1 MPDAIAIIEASM
13 LADLR
18 QLDVISHNLANATTP
33 GYKRDV
39 MVTQYFGD
47 HLQQQLAALDGSNA
61 AGAAMAL
68 PIINAVLTDQA
79 AGSLRNTGE
88 ALHVALEGDGFLELM
103 SEQGR
108 VYTRAGVLSLDAD
121 GTLVGPGGLP
131 VQGLGGDIRLTSAT
145 PRIDREGVIWEG
157 SARVDQLKIVRDNG
171 AGARKIGNGLFVL
184 DEAAMTPADDPVGV
198 RQGYLENANVDAMTE
213 MVRLIDTMRRFEAS
227 QQVARGYDDMLGQ
240 ALRTIGD
247 L

>member
-1 MPDAIAIIEASM
+1 MPDALAVIEASM

-39 MVTQYFGD
+39 MVTRFFEGQ
-47 HLQQQLAALDGSNA
+47 LQQNMANLGAV
-61 AGAAMAL
+61 AGADAIPML
-68 PIINAVLTDQA
+68 HTIVTDQA
-79 AGSLRNTGE
+79 DGSLRNTGE
-88 ALHVALEGDGFLELM
+88 ALHVALEGNGMLELLGD
-103 SEQGR
+103 QGP
-108 VYTRAGVLSLDAD
+108 VYTRAGTLSIAAD

-131 VQGLGGDIRLTSAT
+131 VQGLGGDIRLTGPQ
-145 PRIDREGVIWEG
+145 PRIDRQGVIFEG
-157 SARVDQLKIVRDNG
+157 AARIDQLKVVRPPDIGLN
-171 AGARKIGNGLFVL
+171 KIGNGVFAL
-184 DEAAMTPADDPVGV
+184 DAEPMQAAADEVSV

-227 QQVARGYDDMLGQ
+227 QQVARGYDDMLQQ

>member
-1 MPDAIAIIEASM
+1 M

-39 MVTQYFGD
+39 MVSQFFGD
-47 HLQQQLAALDGSNA
+47 QLQQQMAALGGGGASG
-61 AGAAMAL
+61 AGAL
-68 PIINAVLTDQA
+68 PMLNAIVTDHA

-88 ALHVALEGDGFLELM
+88 ALHVALEGDGFLELIG
-103 SEQGR
+103 EQGS
-108 VYTRAGVLSLDAD
+108 VYTRAGMLSLAAD
-121 GTLVGPGGLP
+121 GTLIGPGGLP
-131 VQGLGGDIRLTSAT
+131 VQGLGGDIRLSGPA

-157 SARVDQLKIVRDNG
+157 EARIDQLKIVRQPNDG
-171 AGARKIGNGLFVL
+171 MEKIGSGLFGSSSGALPPVV
-184 DEAAMTPADDPVGV
+184 DDVAV

-227 QQVARGYDDMLGQ
+227 QQVARGYDDMLQQ